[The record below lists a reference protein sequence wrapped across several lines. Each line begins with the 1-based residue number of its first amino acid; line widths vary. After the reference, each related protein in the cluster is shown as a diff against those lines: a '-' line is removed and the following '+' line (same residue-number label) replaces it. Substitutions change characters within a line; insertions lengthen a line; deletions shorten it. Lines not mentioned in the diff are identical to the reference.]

1 MTDIRK
7 GEIAL
12 AILKYRMQKEGIH
25 LGPNLKRELGNV
37 SEATKIPQ
45 DELKEFW
52 KLYIKEFLKEN
63 LDE

>member
-1 MTDIRK
+1 
-7 GEIAL
+7 
-12 AILKYRMQKEGIH
+12 LKYRMQKEGIH